1 VTVSQDTGDKASAV
15 FSLPLAEKDAIEVGM
30 NVVFGTYTAE
40 VESIYQDD
48 KNVYANVKLDAGQNT
63 PAAGTYDG
71 KVIIERVTPI
81 SFLLN

>member
-1 VTVSQDTGDKASAV
+1 MPEFDLKAI
-15 FSLPLAEKDAIEVGM
+15 PE
-30 NVVFGTYTAE
+30 
-40 VESIYQDD
+40 DD